1 MVFILILFSLLK
13 TLALKP
19 KINPNSNKNL
29 FLSQLK
35 HALSLGQIDIN
46 HLVLR
51 DFNQAVEFYS
61 QNCQIILS
69 LTKDPYWQVGLLQ
82 QIFKT
87 AKIEQQTVS
96 LVDLKSQHPYATLK
110 NN

>member
-1 MVFILILFSLLK
+1 M
-13 TLALKP
+13 
-19 KINPNSNKNL
+19 
-29 FLSQLK
+29 SQLK

-51 DFNQAVEFYS
+51 DFNQEVEFYS
-61 QNCQIILS
+61 QNCQVILS
-69 LTKDPYWQVGLLQ
+69 LAKDPYWQVGLLQ

-96 LVDLKSQHPYATLK
+96 LIDLKSQHPYATLK